1 MSGSLPRRPLLAPW
15 YRLLG
20 DGERLLLEHGRT
32 VVVLEGAAVRVLLPA
47 LLPLL
52 DGRRTI
58 EELAVRLGHA
68 ARPAIVPALE
78 ILASHG
84 LLVEGPDAP
93 PELRASAHAVAG
105 AFDLT
110 PGDAAS
116 RLRAATV
123 GVVGSAA
130 TGAEI
135 ARLLHSSGISDVRRL
150 SWRRAPR
157 IPLVVVAPA
166 ADEVDAL
173 AGWNRLALDRGL
185 NWLPVRPYDGS
196 VATVGPLV
204 VPGES
209 PCYECLL
216 LRLAANVEYGDD
228 LAEIDAVPVS
238 ARSDAALEALVAALA
253 AHLALRWV
261 AGRDTTLPGVLHVV
275 EGRPALRWAEHPV
288 LRVPRCHACSPADR
302 LASPLPWH
310 EAGAA

>member
-1 MSGSLPRRPLLAPW
+1 M
-15 YRLLG
+15 
-20 DGERLLLEHGRT
+20 
-32 VVVLEGAAVRVLLPA
+32 RVLLPA

-58 EELAVRLGHA
+58 EELAERLGHV
-68 ARPAIVPALE
+68 ARPAIVQALE

-84 LLVEGPDAP
+84 LLVEGPNAP

-105 AFDLT
+105 AFDLS
-110 PGDAAS
+110 PAEAAS
-116 RLRAATV
+116 RLGAATV

-130 TGAEI
+130 VGAEI
-135 ARLLHSSGISDVRRL
+135 ARLVHASGVPHVQRV
-150 SWRRAPR
+150 SWRRTAR
-157 IPLVVVAPA
+157 IALAVVAPA

-173 AGWNRLALDRGL
+173 AGWNRLALDEGVD
-185 NWLPVRPYDGS
+185 WLPVRPYDGS
-196 VATVGPLV
+196 IATVGPLV

-216 LRLAANVEYGDD
+216 LRLAANVEYGPD
-228 LAEIDAVPVS
+228 LAEIDAAPVA
-238 ARSDAALEALVAALA
+238 ARADAALETLVAALA
-253 AHLALRWV
+253 AHLVLRWV
-261 AGRDTTLPGVLHVV
+261 AGRDTTLPGTLHVV

-288 LRVPRCHACSPADR
+288 LRVPRCGACSPTER